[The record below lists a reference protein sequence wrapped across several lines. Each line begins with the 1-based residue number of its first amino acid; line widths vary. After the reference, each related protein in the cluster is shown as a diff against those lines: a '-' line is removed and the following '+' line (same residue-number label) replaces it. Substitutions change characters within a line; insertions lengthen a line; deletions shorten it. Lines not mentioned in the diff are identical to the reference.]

1 MFFRAN
7 TPARTLATGLMLAG
21 LAFAGCV
28 ANHAED
34 RMWLDATVNG
44 NSVLMAVDTG
54 SSRSFLYRTVATDFG
69 LKITDPPA
77 DTLVRPGRV
86 LFGETEPCDI
96 TFWGATMH
104 VPLGIMDA
112 PAYIKPEADGMIGW
126 PEVRDKIFLFD
137 ALNDKLQPL
146 EKLPDDLSGWTK
158 LPVVANANILIM
170 ITTQTDGKTG
180 LIYVDTGS
188 PFGVA
193 LSADHWKEWRTAH
206 PQSPVTVHA
215 YYTPGAPGTG
225 LVSGEQ
231 AWARNYSLGPLHLTE
246 VPVEQSDSILPSL
259 VPGYHL
265 ATFGMAAL
273 KRLDFILDGPH
284 HLVYLRPKTSPPTP
298 YNHNRLG
305 AIFTPPVAISEFLV
319 AHVIEGSPAY
329 EEGLRDGD
337 LLTSVNGVPVTNWAD
352 NPKLGVPNFDWAAGR
367 TVRLWYIRG
376 GAEHYASVRLRDII
390 GPGSP
395 GYEDTQ

>member
-7 TPARTLATGLMLAG
+7 IAARTLGTSLVLAG
-21 LAFAGCV
+21 AALTGCV

-44 NSVLMAVDTG
+44 HDVLMAVDTG
-54 SSRSFLYRTVATDFG
+54 SSRSFLYRTTATDIG

-86 LFGETEPCDI
+86 LFGETEPCNI
-96 TFWGATMH
+96 TFWDFTLH
-104 VPLGIMDA
+104 IPLGIMDA
-112 PAYIKPEADGMIGW
+112 PDYINMEADGMIGW
-126 PEVRDKIFLFD
+126 PDVRDKIFAFD
-137 ALNDKLQPL
+137 ALNDKMQPL
-146 EKLPDDLSGWTK
+146 GKLPDDLSGWTK
-158 LPVVANANILIM
+158 FPVVANANILIL
-170 ITTQTDGKTG
+170 IATQADGKTG

-193 LSADHWKEWRTAH
+193 LSADHWKEWRAAH
-206 PQSPVTVHA
+206 TTSPVTIHA
-215 YYTPGAPGTG
+215 YYTPGAG
-225 LVSGEQ
+225 LVTGEQ
-231 AWARNYSLGPLHLTE
+231 GWARNYSLGPLHLTE

-259 VPGYHL
+259 VPGLHL

-284 HLVYLRPKTSPPTP
+284 HVVYLRPKTTPPTP

-305 AIFTPPVAISEFLV
+305 AVFTPPVMISEFLV
-319 AHVIEGSPAY
+319 AHVMEGSPAY

-337 LLTSVNGVPVTNWAD
+337 MLTRVNGIPVTNWAD
-352 NPKLGVPNFDWAAGR
+352 NPKLGVPNFDWTAGR
-367 TVRLWYIRG
+367 TVHLRYIRD
-376 GAEHYASVRLRDII
+376 GAEHYASVQLRDII

-395 GYEDTQ
+395 GYENTQ